1 MRSLSAG
8 VGVLD
13 AHKGYLE
20 LTEEALEQLIR
31 REPIAEHYEVEHTPF
46 ARGKFAAVRRARC
59 LASGTWFAAKF
70 MRKRRRAQ
78 DVRHEILHEAAVL
91 LLTRPCAR
99 IVSLHQLFES
109 ASEVIL
115 VLELASGGELQ
126 RVIDE
131 EERLE
136 EEVVRRYMLNIL
148 SALRYLHAHNIA
160 HLDLKPQNLL
170 LTGQHPDSD
179 VKLCDFGI
187 SRILLSDI
195 EVREV
200 LGTPD
205 YVAPEI
211 LQYEP
216 ISLATDMW
224 SVGVLTYVLLT
235 GHSPFGGDTKQE
247 TFLNISQGHVD
258 FPEDLFEGVS
268 QQGKDFISHLLVVD
282 PSGRLTVD
290 EALEHQWLRT
300 APTPAQPPPLVPAAS
315 APARPEGH
323 ATREQAAPRPR
334 TPPTDARCASPRASA
349 SPRARRHGEA
359 AAVGATGLSLGVRR
373 DSSPRPSSPARSS
386 DHRVKLHVSNF
397 NLKAASTADLSTKAK
412 SFPAPSRLCRERA
425 EGPAAAA
432 TPSPRLTKEP
442 ETSGPFGSSRE
453 AVAPPASL
461 GREPASVGLSREPAP
476 SSLALSRDPAPAS
489 LAPNREAVTT
499 SLSLNREADGTW
511 RTADSVNK
519 ENNQN
524 SINKEEAPH
533 ISSPC
538 RDALDSPS
546 RSRGRFVHAEIAKAG
561 REAEARR
568 LAGGGKEGKENKENG
583 REGKDG
589 HRERLRPS
597 PLCLRR
603 QGSKGD
609 LHSPTEQQKFG
620 PMQGCVTKRIEKG
633 MIY

>member
-8 VGVLD
+8 VAVLD

-46 ARGKFAAVRRARC
+46 ARGKFAVVRRARC
-59 LASGTWFAAKF
+59 LATGTWFAAKF

-91 LLTRPCAR
+91 LLTRACAG

-136 EEVVRRYMLNIL
+136 EVVVRRYMSNIL
-148 SALRYLHAHNIA
+148 SALRYLHTHNIA

-170 LTGQHPDSD
+170 LMGQHPDSA

-187 SRILLSDI
+187 SRILLADI

-258 FPEDLFEGVS
+258 FPEDLFGDVS
-268 QQGKDFISHLLVVD
+268 EQAKDFISHLLVVE
-282 PSGRLTVD
+282 PSGRLSVD

-300 APTPAQPPPLVPAAS
+300 APTPAQPPPLVPVAS

-323 ATREQAAPRPR
+323 AAREQASPRPR
-334 TPPTDARCASPRASA
+334 TPTDPPCASPRAGA
-349 SPRARRHGEA
+349 SPRVRRHGEA
-359 AAVGATGLSLGVRR
+359 AAAGASSLSFGARR
-373 DSSPRPSSPARSS
+373 EASPRPSSPARPSE
-386 DHRVKLHVSNF
+386 HRVKLHVSNF
-397 NLKAASTADLSTKAK
+397 NLKAASAATADLSTKAK
-412 SFPAPSRLCRERA
+412 CVPAPSRLCRERA

-442 ETSGPFGSSRE
+442 EAPGPFGGSREPVAAPAGLGRESAPAGQSRE
-453 AVAPPASL
+453 A
-461 GREPASVGLSREPAP
+461 
-476 SSLALSRDPAPAS
+476 APAS
-489 LAPNREAVTT
+489 LALNREAVTT
-499 SLSLNREADGTW
+499 SVALNREADGSW
-511 RTADSVNK
+511 RAADSVNK
-519 ENNQN
+519 ENNKN
-524 SINKEEAPH
+524 SINKTEEAPH
-533 ISSPC
+533 LSSPC

-546 RSRGRFVHAEIAKAG
+546 RSRGRFGHAEIAKAP
-561 REAEARR
+561 EAKR
-568 LAGGGKEGKENKENG
+568 LAGGGKEGKENKEHG
-583 REGKDG
+583 RDARDS

-620 PMQGCVTKRIEKG
+620 PIQGSVAKRIEKG